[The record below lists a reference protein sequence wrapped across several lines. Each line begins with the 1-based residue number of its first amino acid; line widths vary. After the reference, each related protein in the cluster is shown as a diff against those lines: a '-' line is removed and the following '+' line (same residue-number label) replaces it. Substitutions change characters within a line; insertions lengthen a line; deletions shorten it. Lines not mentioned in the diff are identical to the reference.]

1 MITSVN
7 KGAAMSEENDDFEI
21 LERLK
26 EKLGMSKDADL
37 ARALGLDPANLGK
50 IKTKKIRLTA
60 ASRIKILDL
69 LGYVWARQTLLSIT
83 PSELRKKIDAA
94 DNARIQRQV
103 QVIANPLP
111 GSFIKDIEAAIKSHG
126 EEAVVEAVNSV
137 VMMARVK
144 SQTQ

>member
-1 MITSVN
+1 MTT
-7 KGAAMSEENDDFEI
+7 ENDDFEI
-21 LERLK
+21 LEKLK
-26 EKLGMSKDADL
+26 GKLGISKDADL

-50 IKTKKIRLTA
+50 IKSKKIRLTA

-83 PSELRKKIDAA
+83 PSELRNKIDAA

-103 QVIANPLP
+103 QVIENPLP
-111 GSFIKDIEAAIKSHG
+111 NSFLKNVEDAIKSHG

-137 VMMARVK
+137 VLMMRVK
-144 SQTQ
+144 SQAK

>member
-7 KGAAMSEENDDFEI
+7 TGAAMSEENDDFEI